1 MATSRWPNEVSI
13 VLTRGC
19 RTLLTDCEQES
30 GGNVLVYREAIE
42 MLQRPTPDA
51 PDASM
56 DSGRLYEGNFDEWLS
71 KTYPHLGLTAEVSRH
86 LVNLVLRPQS
96 EANQYQTSSILATHS
111 ILSMVWRDFLRRQKL
126 PAGHCRTVLD
136 LLRQLNKGCATF
148 RFFDLPLELR
158 EMIYGILLESSDCYD
173 EQQGIQGT
181 LPSKPN
187 RVIPISNVRLSL
199 RSPTR
204 SGSPHLLHVSRQ
216 VRSEAGKLYFGSK
229 QFEIYINPDHSICA
243 QTEVQMWLKTIVGDF
258 AAHLRDVSVHLI
270 HDARRYNRHYTTIH
284 AQFGQSHGLQI
295 TVSTQSCN
303 YALDVHR
310 RGIPRHFFDLPAYV
324 ADLEEKRIARN
335 QRGEIIAEFFED
347 WDTLRTARAGPH
359 EKLELLPGT
368 SDYVWRECEPDD
380 PDGRLCEVLW

>member
-13 VLTRGC
+13 VHTWGY
-19 RTLLTDCEQES
+19 RTLLTDREQES
-30 GGNVLVYREAIE
+30 GGNVLVYRKAIE
-42 MLQRPTPDA
+42 MFQRPT

-56 DSGRLYEGNFDEWLS
+56 DSGWLYEGNFDEWLS
-71 KTYPHLGLTAEVSRH
+71 KTYPRMGLTAEVSPH

-126 PAGHCRTVLD
+126 PAGQCRTVLD
-136 LLRQLNKGCATF
+136 LLRQLKKGCATF
-148 RFFDLPLELR
+148 RFLDLPLELR

-173 EQQGIQGT
+173 EQQGIRGT

-187 RVIPISNVRLSL
+187 RVIPISLH
-199 RSPTR
+199 SPTR
-204 SGSPHLLHVSRQ
+204 SGSPNLLHVSRQ

-229 QFEIYINPDHSICA
+229 QFEIYINPDRSICA
-243 QTEVQMWLKTIVGDF
+243 QTEVQMWLKIIVGDF

-270 HDARRYNRHYTTIH
+270 YDARRYDRHCTTIH

-295 TVSTQSCN
+295 TVSTQSCT
-303 YALDVHR
+303 YALDMHR

-368 SDYVWRECEPDD
+368 GDYSWGECEPDD